1 MRIDEFHKLL
11 RRRPFEP
18 FSIYMSDG
26 SAYPVT
32 HPDQIIVTPRALYV
46 GLDNDAE
53 GLTAQD
59 VVICDLVHVTR
70 LGPLD
75 GAKRKRRPTKRK

>member
-1 MRIDEFHKLL
+1 MRIEELHKSL

-18 FSIYMSDG
+18 FAVHMSDG
-26 SAYPVT
+26 SMYPVT
-32 HPDQIIVTPRALYV
+32 HPDQIIVTPRAAYV
-46 GLDNDAE
+46 GLDSDAD

-59 VVICDLVHVTR
+59 VVICDLIHITR

-75 GAKRKRRPTKRK
+75 GAKRKRR

>member
-1 MRIDEFHKLL
+1 MRIEELHKLI
-11 RRRPFEP
+11 RRRPFEA
-18 FSIYMSDG
+18 FGIHMSDG

-32 HPDQIIVTPRALYV
+32 HPDQIIVTPRAAYV
-46 GLDNDAE
+46 GLDSDSE

-59 VVICDLVHVTR
+59 VVICDLIHITR

-75 GAKRKRRPTKRK
+75 RTKPKRRRPKPK